1 MNYRLRTWL
10 SHKHSEIQVW
20 QPPVTCM
27 MSSTT
32 SRNWGQR
39 HEAKT
44 LSHDCHMTFLVLPP
58 VLFDVFPGPHSC
70 SSLHILL
77 QHRSDGIPPPPSQ
90 ILSRR
95 FVCLLVLEV
104 LPAQSMSVKRV
115 QCGQEALVLH
125 KQGRTETQW
134 SVINQGT
141 SLAQTDVGSPIVL
154 GWYCNLAYIHIVDI
168 SIYWVVGGIGV
179 KLVQ

>member
-1 MNYRLRTWL
+1 MHDVINHKQKLRPAAW
-10 SHKHSEIQVW
+10 SKMQ
-20 QPPVTCM
+20 
-27 MSSTT
+27 
-32 SRNWGQR
+32 
-39 HEAKT
+39 
-44 LSHDCHMTFLVLPP
+44 SHDCHMTFLAHPP

-95 FVCLLVLEV
+95 FVCLFVLEV

-115 QCGQEALVLH
+115 QRGQEALVLH

-134 SVINQGT
+134 SIINQGT
-141 SLAQTDVGSPIVL
+141 SLARTDVGSPIVL
-154 GWYCNLAYIHIVDI
+154 GRYCNLAHIHIVNR
-168 SIYWVVGGIGV
+168 SWVVGGIGV